1 MRFIITFIISIYFSA
16 ATLAEPSLSTNTAL
30 KIHLAE
36 LKPKVPA
43 GFTVIVQPPFVV
55 IGNEESGR
63 VQQWA
68 KNVVQWAVDKL
79 KQDYFSKDPK
89 EIIDIWLFKDNA
101 NYMKY
106 AKELFND
113 TPSTPYG
120 YYSHTDHAL
129 VMNVATG
136 GGTLVHELV
145 HPFIRSNFPECP
157 PWFNEGLAS
166 LYEQCGDHEGHIYG
180 YTNWRLKGLQGMI
193 KSGELVSFQKLT
205 SMNEDEF
212 YNNNDKYKYND
223 NYAQSRY
230 LCYYLQEKGLLAKYY
245 REFTANAKTDPTGYN
260 TLQKILHETD
270 MNRFQKKW
278 ESFVMQLTFP

>member
-1 MRFIITFIISIYFSA
+1 MRLIIIFLVSIYISVTAF
-16 ATLAEPSLSTNTAL
+16 AEPNLSTNTAL
-30 KIHLAE
+30 KEHLAQ
-36 LKPKVPA
+36 LRPKIPT

-101 NYMKY
+101 SYMKY

-113 TPSTPYG
+113 TPSTPFG

-129 VMNVATG
+129 VMNVSTG
-136 GGTLVHELV
+136 GGTLVHEIV
-145 HPFIRSNFPECP
+145 HPFIRANFPECP

-166 LYEQCGDHEGHIYG
+166 LYEQSVEKGAHIYG
-180 YTNWRLKGLQGMI
+180 LTNWRLKGLQAMI
-193 KSGELVSFQKLT
+193 KSGELISFQKLT

-223 NYAQSRY
+223 NYAQARY
-230 LCYYLQEKGLLAKYY
+230 LCYYLQEKGLLTKYY
-245 REFTANAKTDPTGYN
+245 REFIANAKTDPTGYN
-260 TLQKILHETD
+260 TLKNILGEND
-270 MNRFQKKW
+270 MKSFQKKW
-278 ESFVMQLTFP
+278 EDFVMELHFP